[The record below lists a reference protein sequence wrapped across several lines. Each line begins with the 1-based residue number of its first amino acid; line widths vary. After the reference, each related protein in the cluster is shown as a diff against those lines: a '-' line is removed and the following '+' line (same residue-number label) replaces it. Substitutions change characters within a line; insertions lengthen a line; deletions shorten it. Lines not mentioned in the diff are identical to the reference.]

1 MRSNSGKP
9 LGIYVHIPF
18 CKSKCEYCD
27 FYSLGGSRDRRT
39 TDQYLQALADHIR
52 ETGRLAPGLHGR
64 HRLLRRRH
72 AELLRRGESGKNSRR
87 AAEAL
92 PLRRGPRDHARGQ
105 PRQRHAAGA
114 QAAGS
119 RGLQPHLHRA
129 WQSDQDDCSSASAV
143 RIPTSRRA
151 WPSSARAR
159 RALPTSR
166 ST

>member
-64 HRLLRRRH
+64 HRLFRRRY
-72 AELLRRGESGKNSRR
+72 AELLRRGESGKNS
-87 AAEAL
+87 
-92 PLRRGPRDHARGQ
+92 
-105 PRQRHAAGA
+105 
-114 QAAGS
+114 
-119 RGLQPHLHRA
+119 
-129 WQSDQDDCSSASAV
+129 
-143 RIPTSRRA
+143 
-151 WPSSARAR
+151 
-159 RALPTSR
+159 
-166 ST
+166 